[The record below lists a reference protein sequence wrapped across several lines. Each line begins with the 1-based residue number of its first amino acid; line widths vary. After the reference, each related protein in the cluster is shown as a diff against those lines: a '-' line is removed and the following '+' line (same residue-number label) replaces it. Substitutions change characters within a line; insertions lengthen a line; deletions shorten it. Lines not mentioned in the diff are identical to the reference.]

1 MADVLKTEGLV
12 IAVTDSS
19 GNVYPFACAKNATIT
34 ITKDFLELAPKT
46 NNVFREFINAR
57 ETFTVSGNGLI
68 KMSQSN
74 MQSITFFDNF
84 IKGLDTT
91 SFVCYLDMID
101 PQGNYK
107 VYKFSA
113 FIQDLSLNTTYG
125 NIPSYTFTLQGTGPL
140 TEITSVDSY
149 TVSSGSITARNPS
162 NYKLVAVGIDGVWYY
177 NYSVTGTSPNFVI
190 SIGTSYNGKVVKAVY
205 IAL

>member
-12 IAVTDSS
+12 IAVTNAS
-19 GNVYPFACAKNATIT
+19 GNVYPFACAKNSTIT
-34 ITKDFLELAPKT
+34 INKDFLELAPKT
-46 NNVFREFINAR
+46 NSVFREFISAR
-57 ETFTVSGNGLI
+57 ESFTVSGSGLI

-74 MQSITFFDNF
+74 MQPITFFDNF
-84 IKGLDTT
+84 IEGLDTT

-113 FIQDLSLNTTYG
+113 FIQDLTLNSTYG
-125 NIPSYTFTLQGTGPL
+125 GVPTYTFTLQGTGPL
-140 TEITSVDSY
+140 TEITTVDSY
-149 TVSSGSITARNPS
+149 TVASGNITGRNPATF
-162 NYKLVAVGIDGVWYY
+162 KLVAVGIEGTWYY
-177 NYSVTGTSPNFVI
+177 NYTVTGTSPNFVI
-190 SIGTSYNGKVVKAVY
+190 SIGSSFNGKVVKAVY